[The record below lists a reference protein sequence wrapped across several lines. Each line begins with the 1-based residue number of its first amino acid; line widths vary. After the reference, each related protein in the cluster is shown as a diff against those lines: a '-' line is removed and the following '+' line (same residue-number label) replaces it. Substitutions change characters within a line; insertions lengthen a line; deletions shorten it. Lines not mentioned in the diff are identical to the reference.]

1 MPQPGSLPCLTVH
14 QMWAWAIAENLKP
27 FENRGWS
34 RNYRGPLLIHAGRS
48 RASLDESRRHLERLG
63 IVPPRVEDLP
73 FGAIVAVTNVV
84 GYSPIEEVAGQP
96 FAEGPICWRLE
107 DSRHIRSFPYPGQ
120 QGLFQVPVDIVSRLV
135 EIESPLPDWTPG
147 VLPLH

>member
-14 QMWAWAIAENLKP
+14 QMWAWAIGENLKP

-48 RASLDESRRHLERLG
+48 RASLDESRRYLERLG
-63 IVPPRVEDLP
+63 HEPPPADELA
-73 FGAIVAVTNVV
+73 FGAIVAITNVV

-96 FAEGPICWRLE
+96 FAEGPVCWRLE
-107 DSRHIRSFPYPGQ
+107 GSRHVRPFPYAGQ
-120 QGLFQVPVDIVSRLV
+120 QGLFRVPAEIASRLI
-135 EIESPLPDWTPG
+135 EIESSLPDWTSG